1 MISISNQI
9 RYQRNRLRKNKR
21 EKNILKSLQVWQSH
35 FGENQSNTMCVIGM
49 DHSVLKQFQEFI
61 TLKNQ

>member
-1 MISISNQI
+1 MITITNQI

-21 EKNILKSLQVWQSH
+21 EKNILQSLYVWQSH
-35 FGENQSNTMCVIGM
+35 FGENQANNLCVIGM

>member
-1 MISISNQI
+1 MITITNQI

-21 EKNILKSLQVWQSH
+21 EKTILNSLLVWESH

-49 DHSVLKQFQEFI
+49 DHSILKQFQEFI
-61 TLKNQ
+61 TLKYQ